1 MKEKPNSM
9 SHRDWFVRK
18 LAESL
23 EMDVKIVDQII
34 RHQFDTTLAALQ
46 KNKTVEIS
54 GFGTLKWNDRA
65 AQKKLDVLDEKIRS
79 FRDRISNS
87 DSDVKT
93 EKWNDDIDQMLLKR
107 KILMNK
113 INELNTDLR
122 RLEKQSASRRKT
134 KGTD

>member
-1 MKEKPNSM
+1 M

-23 EMDVKIVDQII
+23 EMDVKIVDQVIK
-34 RHQFDTTLAALQ
+34 HQFDSTLAALQ

-54 GFGTLKWNDRA
+54 GFGTLKWNDKA
-65 AQKKLDVLDEKIRS
+65 AQKKLDAMDAKIMS
-79 FRDRISNS
+79 LRDMISSS
-87 DSDVKT
+87 DSNVRT
-93 EKWNDDIDQMLLKR
+93 EKWDEDIDQMLLKR

-122 RLEKQSASRRKT
+122 RLEKQAASRRKP
-134 KGTD
+134 KGTN

>member
-1 MKEKPNSM
+1 M
-9 SHRDWFVRK
+9 SHRDWFVRR

-23 EMDVKIVDQII
+23 EMDVRIVDQII
-34 RHQFDTTLAALQ
+34 RHQFDSVLAALQ

-54 GFGTLKWNDRA
+54 GWGTLKWNDRA

-79 FRDRISNS
+79 FRDRISSS

-122 RLEKQSASRRKT
+122 RLEKQSTSRRKT